1 MFFTY
6 KEVDRE
12 NLYMVNSSTFK
23 VLDVGKV
30 TLKMTFEKLLT
41 LNNVLHVADIRKNLV
56 FGSLLGKNS
65 FKMVFKSDKF
75 ILFKSGMFVRKWYLC
90 DGLFKMN
97 VMTSITNDENKI
109 RMFLIRICFSLMMC
123 DMTC

>member
-1 MFFTY
+1 
-6 KEVDRE
+6 
-12 NLYMVNSSTFK
+12 MVNSSTFK
-23 VLDVGKV
+23 VVDVGKV

-109 RMFLIRICFSLMMC
+109 RMFLILICFSLMMC